1 MVDIGKPHVGD
12 IDTDFQLLVEETD
25 FAGASNTPVDLST
38 TTTQYMIFTD
48 PDGTETQAT
57 ASILNSPG
65 SDGLIRYIDTAILSA
80 ATARAGIWKY
90 RARLVFSSGGEFSS
104 NDAVFEV
111 L

>member
-1 MVDIGKPHVGD
+1 MVNIGKPHVGD

-25 FAGASNTPVDLST
+25 FAGGGNTPVNLADT
-38 TTTQYMIFTD
+38 TDQFIIFTD
-48 PDGTETQAT
+48 PDGVETEKI

-65 SDGLIRYIDTAILSA
+65 SDGLIRFIDDSVLSSA
-80 ATARAGIWKY
+80 AARAGIWKY
-90 RARLVFSSGGEFSS
+90 RARLVFSDGGEFSS